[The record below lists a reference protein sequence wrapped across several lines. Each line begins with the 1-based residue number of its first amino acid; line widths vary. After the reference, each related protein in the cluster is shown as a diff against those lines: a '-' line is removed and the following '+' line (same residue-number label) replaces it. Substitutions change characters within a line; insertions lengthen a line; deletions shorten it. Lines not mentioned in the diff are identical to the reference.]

1 MLMTRQYVTVCYTP
15 KKYICHRILNCTS
28 YAVPM
33 SLNFCILNRY
43 ILDYVS
49 LSVSLLIQS
58 LILVQYYNSFEKSRV
73 AMFLATT
80 VRVRWG
86 TLCHFLVSHWF
97 YLPVVSSFPSAPPQ
111 CDRSRDIT

>member
-1 MLMTRQYVTVCYTP
+1 MLMMRQYVTVCYTP

-58 LILVQYYNSFEKSRV
+58 LILVQYYNSFEKSHV
-73 AMFLATT
+73 VMFLATT
-80 VRVRWG
+80 VGSECGRI
-86 TLCHFLVSHWF
+86 
-97 YLPVVSSFPSAPPQ
+97 P
-111 CDRSRDIT
+111 